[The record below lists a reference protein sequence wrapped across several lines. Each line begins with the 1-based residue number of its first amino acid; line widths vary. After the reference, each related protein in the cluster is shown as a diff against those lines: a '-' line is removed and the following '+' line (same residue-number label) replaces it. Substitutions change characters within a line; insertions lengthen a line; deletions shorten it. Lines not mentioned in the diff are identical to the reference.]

1 MNKKQKVIIF
11 SQKTIMNYRTIVG
24 LETHVE
30 LKTKQKMFCGCNA
43 DHFGVQPNTHV
54 CPVCLALP
62 GALPVPNYE
71 AIRWTVL
78 IGLALHCKIN
88 MQSYFERKHYF
99 YPDLPKG
106 YQISQYLK
114 PLCYNGY
121 LEIGTKK
128 IRINR
133 IHIEE
138 DTGKLL
144 HGQQMGE
151 GNDVSYV
158 DFNRSG
164 VPLMEI
170 VTEPDIENGDEAVAY
185 LKKLQLIIQYLGA
198 SDCDMEKGSMR
209 CEPNI
214 SVAKVESLKVSR
226 SQSLPPYKV
235 EVKNINSFN
244 FVKRAIQYETDRHII
259 LLERGETPKQ
269 ETRRYVESKSSTES
283 MRSKEGSEDYRYFP
297 EPDIPPIV
305 LGETLINDIKK
316 ELAEK
321 ETPEKREKRLVENFK
336 IRPDLVKVL
345 VEERLLGELFDI
357 LSGKVSDVQKLAS
370 FIVNQKKIA
379 NTTSPREVL
388 EQFKGTAEK
397 KVADPEQVA
406 KVVQDV
412 VTQNPKAVTDFKA
425 GKQNSFQYLLGQC
438 MRVLG
443 RSVDTKTVV
452 EKLKK
457 QLL

>member
-1 MNKKQKVIIF
+1 
-11 SQKTIMNYRTIVG
+11 MNYKTVVG

-30 LKTKQKMFCGCNA
+30 LKTKQKMFCGCDAN
-43 DHFGVQPNTHV
+43 HFSILPNTHV

-71 AIRWTVL
+71 AIRLTIL
-78 IGLALHCKIN
+78 IGIALHCKIN
-88 MQSYFERKHYF
+88 LHTYFERKHYF

-114 PLCYNGY
+114 PLCYDGY
-121 LEIGTKK
+121 LDIGTKK

-144 HGQQMGE
+144 HGQQMNE

-170 VTEPDIENGDEAVAY
+170 VTEPDIENGDEAMAY
-185 LKKLQLIIQYLGA
+185 LKKLQLTIQYLGA

-214 SVAKVESLKVSR
+214 SVAKVESLKSKVE
-226 SQSLPPYKV
+226 SLPPYKV

-244 FVKRAIQYETDRHII
+244 FVKKSIQYETDRHII

-269 ETRRYVESKSSTES
+269 ETRRYVESKGSTES
-283 MRSKEGSEDYRYFP
+283 MRSKEDSRDYRYFP
-297 EPDIPPIV
+297 EPDIPPMTFDDQFIT
-305 LGETLINDIKK
+305 GIKAD
-316 ELAEK
+316 LAK
-321 ETPEKREKRLVENFK
+321 TETPEKREKHLVETLK
-336 IRPDLVKVL
+336 LREDLAREL
-345 VEERLLGELFDI
+345 VEDKALGDLFNS
-357 LSGKVSDVQKLAS
+357 LFQNVTDVQKLAS
-370 FIVNQKKIA
+370 FIINQKKNIDM
-379 NTTSPREVL
+379 TTPSKVL
-388 EQFKGTAEK
+388 EQFKVTTEK
-397 KVADPEQVA
+397 QTADPAQVT

-412 VTQNPKAVTDFKA
+412 ITQNPKAVTDYKA
-425 GKQNSFQYLLGQC
+425 GKQNSFQFLLGQC

-443 RSVDTKTVV
+443 RSVDTSTII
-452 EKLKK
+452 EELKK
-457 QLL
+457 ATSAI